1 MRLSV
6 VTPAAEPGITVDDA
20 KRHLRVEHTEDDT
33 YIAGLIEAAFV
44 WIDAPDGWLGRAVR
58 EQGFEARFAG
68 FCQRLGGYRVPW
80 LSLPLLPVSAV
91 TSVIYLDD
99 RGNEQPLAP
108 ADYRFADT
116 ELRPAPGKSWPVT
129 LDGPDTVRVRF
140 TAGYADIP
148 APIRQAVLLLVGQ
161 WYVAREAVGKSDQAE
176 LPFAV
181 SNLLSPYRVWTV

>member
-6 VTPAAEPGITVDDA
+6 VTPATGPGITVAAA
-20 KRHLRVEHTEDDT
+20 KQHLRVEHTEDDT
-33 YIAGLIEAAFV
+33 YIAGLIEAAFA
-44 WIDAPDGWLGRAVR
+44 WIDAPEGWLGRAVR
-58 EQGFEARFAG
+58 EQGFEARFDGFHQRAG
-68 FCQRLGGYRVPW
+68 AYWVPW
-80 LSLPLLPVSAV
+80 LCLPLRPVSAV
-91 TSVIYLDD
+91 TAVIYLDKD
-99 RGNEQPLAP
+99 GIEQTLPP
-108 ADYRFADT
+108 TDYRFADI
-116 ELRPAPGKSWPVT
+116 EVRSAPGKSWPRT
-129 LDGPDTVRVRF
+129 LFGPETVRVRF